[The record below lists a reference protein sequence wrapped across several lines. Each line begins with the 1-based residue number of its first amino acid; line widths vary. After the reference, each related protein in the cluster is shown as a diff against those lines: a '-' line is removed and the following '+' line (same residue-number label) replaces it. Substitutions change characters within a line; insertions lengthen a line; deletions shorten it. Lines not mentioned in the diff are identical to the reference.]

1 MQIFVILI
9 INTNESKLISRRM
22 TIDRQVVTPNTIL
35 MIFTTTLLNILV
47 LCLVQNLKR
56 TTTPHARY
64 TLTKRFTRNAE
75 QFTRNDS
82 RTKRFARFSHALD
95 TLLS

>member
-64 TLTKRFTRNAE
+64 TLSKRFIRKAERFTRNAA
-75 QFTRNDS
+75 
-82 RTKRFARFSHALD
+82 RFARNAK
-95 TLLS
+95 